1 MRTVKYIDVTNMTET
16 ELIELLENASDN
28 VVIIAVADDDE
39 EGGEEE

>member
-28 VVIIAVADDDE
+28 VVIVAVADDEE

>member
-1 MRTVKYIDVTNMTET
+1 MKTVKYIDVTNMTET

-28 VVIIAVADDDE
+28 VVIIAVADDEE

>member
-16 ELIELLENASDN
+16 ELIELLENASEN

-39 EGGEEE
+39 EGEEE

>member
-28 VVIIAVADDDE
+28 VVIIAVADDEE
-39 EGGEEE
+39 EGGDEE

>member
-28 VVIIAVADDDE
+28 VVIIAVADDEE

>member
-39 EGGEEE
+39 DGGDEE